1 MRLENLRRFPP
12 FSGAAVPGRPTESF
26 SALGWRIAAA
36 ALALLIAP
44 AAHADTPAPVAAALA
59 TLDHEIAA
67 DVQSHGFP
75 GLAIA
80 ITHGD
85 TLLWHHEY
93 GLADLARG
101 EKVEADTYFRLGSI
115 SKLFTALAILQLR
128 DAGKLDLDDRATRFL
143 PWFRLS
149 GDEHPAITIRELL
162 LHLSGLPA
170 DAPGVSWTDRA
181 MPARDPVI
189 QGMPAVEP
197 AILAETTWKYSNL
210 GYVLLGFVI
219 EAASGESYA
228 GYVGGHILKP
238 LGMTGTLVEPAAD
251 TPHLALGY
259 GSRGPDGSR
268 EPRAFLPMGAMTP
281 AAGITATASDLVK
294 LGAWA
299 LGETDGPVLSAR
311 SRREMQRPQADF
323 SDFSGGQGLGW
334 EIRPAAKGLR
344 IGHAGKAA
352 GYAGKLEIE
361 PASGLGV
368 VVLANADENGPGRIA
383 DRALDLLGPAFAS
396 AAPPAPTPVA
406 DPAWQDYVG
415 TYGADHRD
423 CAIVIA
429 NGRLAWQDPAAADPA
444 KTRIYLDPAGKDRFK
459 WASGHLVGEAVVFE
473 RGTDGKVTRM
483 VEGGYYDVR
492 R

>member
-1 MRLENLRRFPP
+1 MRL
-12 FSGAAVPGRPTESF
+12 SGLPERLTILNGAGWWRTVAAG
-26 SALGWRIAAA
+26 
-36 ALALLIAP
+36 LALLIFG
-44 AAHADTPAPVAAALA
+44 AAHADTPPQVTAALA

-80 ITHGD
+80 VTHGD
-85 TLLWHHEY
+85 TLVWHHEY
-93 GLADLARG
+93 GMADLARG

-128 DAGKLDLDDRATRFL
+128 DAGKLDLDDRVTRFL
-143 PWFRLS
+143 PWFRLN

-170 DAPGVSWTDRA
+170 DAPGVSFTDRV
-181 MPARDPVI
+181 MPTRDQVI
-189 QGMPAVEP
+189 QGLPALEA
-197 AILAETTWKYSNL
+197 AIPAETTWKYSNL
-210 GYVLLGFVI
+210 GYVLLGFVV
-219 EAASGESYA
+219 EAVSGERYA
-228 GYVGGHILKP
+228 GYVSGHILQP
-238 LGMTGTLVEPAAD
+238 LGMKATLVEPEAD
-251 TPHLALGY
+251 TRHLALGY
-259 GSRGPDGSR
+259 SARGPDGSA

-281 AAGITATASDLVK
+281 AAGITATASDLAK

-299 LGETDGPVLSAR
+299 LQESDGPILAAR
-311 SRREMQRPQADF
+311 TRREMLRVQADF
-323 SDFSGGQGLGW
+323 SDFSGGEGLGW
-334 EIRPAAKGLR
+334 EVWPSGKNKALR

-361 PASGLGV
+361 PSTGLGV
-368 VVLANADENGPGRIA
+368 VVLVNADENGPGRIV
-383 DRALDLLGPAFAS
+383 DRALDLLGPAFAA
-396 AAPPAPTPVA
+396 AAPPPPTPVA

-415 TYGADHRD
+415 TYGANHRD

-444 KTRIYLDPAGKDRFK
+444 KTRIYLEPAGKDRFK
-459 WASGHLVGEAVVFE
+459 WATGRLVGEAVLFE
-473 RGTDGKVTRM
+473 RGADGKVTRM
-483 VEGGYYDVR
+483 LEGGYYDVR